1 LRRFAGEQSGLTNLE
16 KNMQLLRIAIASWL
30 LVFSSSAFSQATVNS
45 LFQTDVADVTNQ
57 EIVVL
62 EVNYPAGNDSPV
74 HRHNAHT
81 IVYVLEGSVI
91 MAVAGGEPQTLGPG
105 DVFYESPDDIHSV
118 SRNAS
123 ATEPAKILV
132 FFLKE
137 KGAASTEPAD

>member
-1 LRRFAGEQSGLTNLE
+1 MKF
-16 KNMQLLRIAIASWL
+16 LRIVIAGSL
-30 LVFSSSAFSQATVNS
+30 FVFSVPAFSQATVDS

-62 EVNYPAGNDSPV
+62 EVNYAAGNDSPV

-81 IVYVLEGSVI
+81 IVYVLEGTVI
-91 MAVAGGEPQTLGPG
+91 MQVAGSEPQTLGPG
-105 DVFYESPDDIHSV
+105 DVFYENPDDIHSM

-132 FFLKE
+132 FFLKG
-137 KGAASTEPAD
+137 KGAAATEPAD

>member
-1 LRRFAGEQSGLTNLE
+1 M
-16 KNMQLLRIAIASWL
+16 KLLRIATAGL
-30 LVFSSSAFSQATVNS
+30 FLVFSSSAFSQATVNS
-45 LFQTDVADVTNQ
+45 LFQTDVANVTNQ

-132 FFLKE
+132 FFPEREGRGEYRAGGLVRR
-137 KGAASTEPAD
+137 GR

>member
-1 LRRFAGEQSGLTNLE
+1 
-16 KNMQLLRIAIASWL
+16 MQLLRIAIASWL

>member
-1 LRRFAGEQSGLTNLE
+1 MKILRIVFSGL
-16 KNMQLLRIAIASWL
+16 LLAS
-30 LVFSSSAFSQATVNS
+30 SAPAFSQATVDS

-62 EVNYPAGNDSPV
+62 EVNYAAGNDSPV

-81 IVYVLEGSVI
+81 IVYVLEGTVI
-91 MAVAGGEPQTLGPG
+91 MQVEGGEPQTLGPG
-105 DVFYESPDDIHSV
+105 DVFYENPDDIHSM

-123 ATEPAKILV
+123 DTEPAKILV
-132 FFLKE
+132 FFLKG

>member
-1 LRRFAGEQSGLTNLE
+1 
-16 KNMQLLRIAIASWL
+16 MQLLRIAIASWL
-30 LVFSSSAFSQATVNS
+30 LVFTSSAFSQATVNS

-132 FFLKE
+132 FFLKG

>member
-1 LRRFAGEQSGLTNLE
+1 MRILKLVVSS
-16 KNMQLLRIAIASWL
+16 LLLIIS
-30 LVFSSSAFSQATVNS
+30 VPTFSQSTVNP

-62 EVNYPAGNDSPV
+62 EVNYAAGNDSPV

-81 IVYVLEGSVI
+81 IVYVLEGTVI
-91 MAVAGGEPQTLGPG
+91 MQVEGGEPQTLSPG

-123 ATEPAKILV
+123 VTETAKILV
-132 FFLKE
+132 FFLKG

>member
-1 LRRFAGEQSGLTNLE
+1 
-16 KNMQLLRIAIASWL
+16 MQLLRIAIASWL
-30 LVFSSSAFSQATVNS
+30 LVFNSSAFSQATVNS

-132 FFLKE
+132 FFLKG

>member
-1 LRRFAGEQSGLTNLE
+1 
-16 KNMQLLRIAIASWL
+16 MRILKIVVSSLL
-30 LVFSSSAFSQATVNS
+30 LVISVPAFSQSTVNP
-45 LFQTDVADVTNQ
+45 LFQTVVADVTNQ

-62 EVNYPAGNDSPV
+62 EVNYAAGNDSPV

-81 IVYVLEGSVI
+81 IVYVLEGTVI
-91 MAVAGGEPQTLGPG
+91 MQVEGSEPQTLSPG

-123 ATEPAKILV
+123 ATETAKILV
-132 FFLKE
+132 FFLKG